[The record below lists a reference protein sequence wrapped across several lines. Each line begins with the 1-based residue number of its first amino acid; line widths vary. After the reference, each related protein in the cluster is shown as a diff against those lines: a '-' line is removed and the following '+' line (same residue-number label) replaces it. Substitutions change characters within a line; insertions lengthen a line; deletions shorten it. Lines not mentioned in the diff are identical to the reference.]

1 MGDTAEKIKVNCLP
15 TLTWNSLHI
24 NYAEADGA
32 IKLNRRASKII
43 QNIPNGVIVGNAGC
57 AGCGNCE
64 ICDSRQLKDI
74 RTGMGEEADRFFDS
88 VNPDTLVIRAKRG
101 MEITEPLCLDYI
113 LRGFDRDAVR
123 QEIVAEEGSSLT
135 VIMDYTS
142 GRNEEGFFGVQTRL
156 YAAKGA
162 CIHLVKI
169 ELLGSGFTHFDD
181 IGAAAD
187 DGGAIDIVQLE
198 LGGGRNYV
206 GADVALRGS
215 RSRFTG
221 NVGYLCIKDQSL
233 DMNYVVEH
241 IGRKSES
248 ELQVKGALKDRASK
262 KFRGTIDLRHGAK
275 GAVGDEQEETL
286 LLSPEVRNTT
296 LPIILCDEEDV
307 EGTHGAS
314 IGRLSSDMLFYMQSR
329 GISEREAEILMTRAK
344 LNSVRSHIKDE
355 KSIGKIQQY
364 IEEAFD

>member
-1 MGDTAEKIKVNCLP
+1 MGNEMTKMKINCLP

-24 NYAEADGA
+24 NNAEVDGN
-32 IKLNRRASKII
+32 ITLNRRASKII
-43 QNIPNGVIVGNAGC
+43 QNIPNGVVVGNAGC
-57 AGCGNCE
+57 GGCESCGICE
-64 ICDSRQLKDI
+64 TKQLKDVK
-74 RTGMGEEADRFFDS
+74 TGMGKEADSFFES
-88 VNPDTLVIRAKRG
+88 VNADTLVIRAKRG
-101 MEITEPLCLDYI
+101 MEVAEPLCLDYI
-113 LRGFDRDAVR
+113 MRDGDRDAVR
-123 QEIVAEEGSSLT
+123 QEIIAEEGSSLT

-142 GRNEEGFFGVQTRL
+142 AAEDGGFFGIQTKL
-156 YAAKGA
+156 HAGKGA
-162 CIHLVKI
+162 VIHLVKI
-169 ELLGSGFTHFDD
+169 ELLGKGYTHFDD
-181 IGAAAD
+181 IGASAD
-187 DGGAIDIVQLE
+187 DGGAIDIVQME

-206 GADVALRGS
+206 GLDVALKGYKS
-215 RSRFTG
+215 SFNG
-221 NVGYLCIKDQSL
+221 NVGYLCMNEQML
-233 DMNYVVEH
+233 DMNYLIEH
-241 IGRKSES
+241 TGKKSRS
-248 ELQVKGALKDRASK
+248 GLQVKGALKDRAEK

-314 IGRLSSDMLFYMQSR
+314 IGRLSADMLFYMQTR
-329 GISEREAEILMTRAK
+329 GISEKAAEILMTRAK